1 MDSNRSF
8 FFESGF
14 PGFPGLRR
22 FRLEADASLD
32 PLEWLVCADD
42 PEIRF
47 IVVNPMIFRADYAPR
62 LTKEH
67 MKALNIHRQEELR
80 ILVIVTLHE
89 NYEESTANMASPLM
103 FNVHEYK
110 AVQILLDDGVYS
122 NSEPI
127 FEEV

>member
-103 FNVHEYK
+103 F
-110 AVQILLDDGVYS
+110 
-122 NSEPI
+122 
-127 FEEV
+127 